1 MVAKTIS
8 TLPQLRDEIDRIKQ
22 ALVELEELS
31 YPRDEWRARLHAW
44 VERQAAEFERQAVY
58 ELSAMRST
66 YVAASPRVGTFNIN
80 VLPSPGSKNF
90 AHVDLSG
97 TLCWLLRDTLLERID
112 AIVQATDYPE
122 GLPSTERPARRAE
135 LEAQLEQL
143 EAREEVA
150 IRALEAE
157 GRQIPRR
164 QEARPELVL
173 AWQED
178 LEARAGGKQP

>member
-1 MVAKTIS
+1 M
-8 TLPQLRDEIDRIKQ
+8 
-22 ALVELEELS
+22 
-31 YPRDEWRARLHAW
+31 
-44 VERQAAEFERQAVY
+44 
-58 ELSAMRST
+58 
-66 YVAASPRVGTFNIN
+66 
-80 VLPSPGSKNF
+80 
-90 AHVDLSG
+90 SG